1 MLAGGTLGGS
11 GPWPLKGLE
20 GSLEYIRFWLKGLS
34 GVGFK
39 VRVLEVLD
47 FKFGFRADG
56 VGGSVLGNVFSKG
69 IL

>member
-1 MLAGGTLGGS
+1 MPEEPWEAP
-11 GPWPLKGLE
+11 GPGPLKGLE
-20 GSLEYIRFWLKGLS
+20 GSLEYVRFLLKGLS

-56 VGGSVLGNVFSKG
+56 VGG
-69 IL
+69 